1 MNIEIPCKV
10 GDYVYLLDRGNKK
23 IITRKVKEINVY
35 VSQKT
40 TSIQIIFEIAGI
52 CFSREFGTNAF
63 LNKNEARQAL
73 EAYLN
78 REAT

>member
-1 MNIEIPCKV
+1 MNIEIPCNV
-10 GDYVYLLDRGNKK
+10 GDYVYFFDRGYKK
-23 IITRKVKEINVY
+23 ITTKKVKEINIY
-35 VSQKT
+35 ISQKT
-40 TSIQIIFEIAGI
+40 TSIQIIFEIAGM
-52 CFSREFGTNAF
+52 CFSREFGTNVF